1 MKRARPKSDSSVHR
15 PPITVTVIPS
25 TDEIDLDA
33 WLSRY
38 VAAILEA
45 EGYPAAPQT
54 EAA

>member
-1 MKRARPKSDSSVHR
+1 MKRVPEKREPTVQRQS
-15 PPITVTVIPS
+15 ITVTVIPS
-25 TDEIDLDA
+25 TEEIDLDA

-45 EGYPAAPQT
+45 EGYPATPQT